1 MLRRV
6 KNQRSEITR
15 SDPAAKCS
23 QAVYHM
29 LENGEMYNCT
39 LCARIEFDKG
49 AGIDYHRHDGEL
61 EIYIVTKGLLEVNDN
76 GVVSMAEPGDVLL
89 TLDGESHAI
98 FNHQDELGEIL
109 AIIIKK
115 QSSET

>member
-1 MLRRV
+1 
-6 KNQRSEITR
+6 
-15 SDPAAKCS
+15 
-23 QAVYHM
+23 M

-61 EIYIVTKGLLEVNDN
+61 EIYIVTKGLREVNDN

-98 FNHQDELGEIL
+98 FNRKTNLVRFL
-109 AIIIKK
+109 PL
-115 QSSET
+115 